1 MIEYVEPTLFE
12 ETNDHDNNTLKVP
25 GQAKRPC
32 GQFLWGWKPWTFGTV
47 FLGLQESLGTVGTI
61 SAVPLGTLHEDSS
74 ILYTNR
80 ALSSRGEWG
89 PPAIRAPRA

>member
-32 GQFLWGWKPWTFGTV
+32 GQFLWGCV
-47 FLGLQESLGTVGTI
+47 CVCVYSYSEGLTEVYPLQ
-61 SAVPLGTLHEDSS
+61 PLGYVRLKYKMRR
-74 ILYTNR
+74 IYIRL
-80 ALSSRGEWG
+80 LSK
-89 PPAIRAPRA
+89 